1 MSQRNER
8 STPLGL
14 KGMTGWL
21 IHHAARRA
29 PDSLSSRLEEEWLA
43 DLASRSSAW
52 SRLRFAMGCC
62 WASLVIV
69 SECPRSRVPA
79 SSSAGARGFI
89 ALADRPWGYFSK
101 RSGTLFLVAGLHAAL
116 FYGLITTLA
125 HTHRSATPPDLQNQ
139 LLRPVP
145 PDRSPPPLPRN
156 FKAWVIDVQKPVIE
170 VPPKVDIEKDVTT
183 RVIDTSL
190 GTQVPQLPPEA
201 PPHVVRRV
209 AGGAGAGFPDTADFY
224 PTLSLRLEE
233 EGLSTVQV
241 CVDPKGKL
249 LADPTMVTSSGKA
262 RLDEAALKLA
272 RAGSGHYRS
281 TTEDGRPVSSCYPLG
296 VRFQLKK

>member
-8 STPLGL
+8 SKPLGL
-14 KGMTGWL
+14 EGMTGWL

-43 DLASRSSAW
+43 DLASRSSAG
-52 SRLRFAMGCC
+52 SRLLFAMGCC

-79 SSSAGARGFI
+79 ASSAGARGVI
-89 ALADRPWGYFSK
+89 ALAEGPWGYFSK

-116 FYGLITTLA
+116 FYGLITTLS
-125 HTHRSATPPDLQNQ
+125 HTHRLPTPPNLQV
-139 LLRPVP
+139 LKPVP
-145 PDRSPPPLPRN
+145 PARLPPPLPRD
-156 FKAWVIDVQKPVIE
+156 FKARVIDVHKPVIE
-170 VPPKVDIEKDVTT
+170 VPPTVDVEKDLTT
-183 RVIDTSL
+183 RVVDTA
-190 GTQVPQLPPEA
+190 GPQVPQLPPQA

-209 AGGAGAGFPDTADFY
+209 AGGPGAGFPDTADFY
-224 PTLSLRLEE
+224 PSLSLRLEE

-249 LADPTMVTSSGKA
+249 LADPTVVTSSGKA

-281 TTEDGRPVSSCYPLG
+281 TTEDGRPVSSCYALG
-296 VRFQLKK
+296 VRFQLRK